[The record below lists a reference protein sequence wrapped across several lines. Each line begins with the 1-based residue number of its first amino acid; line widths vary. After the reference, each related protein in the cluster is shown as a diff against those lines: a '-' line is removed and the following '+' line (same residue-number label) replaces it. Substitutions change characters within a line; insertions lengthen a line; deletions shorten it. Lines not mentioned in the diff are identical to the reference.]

1 MYKATLAIL
10 HKVAS
15 ATLHKVALATHKHAL
30 ICCVCQ
36 CHGTF
41 IVEPRIQTQPWSC
54 YHYYSYTVFM
64 VTWECARC
72 GGVHVQVFQLIFKLR
87 GSVQVHMLSFSF
99 FPV

>member
-1 MYKATLAIL
+1 MCNYSTAVMYKATLATL

-36 CHGTF
+36 CHSTF
-41 IVEPRIQTQPWSC
+41 MVKPRIQTQPWSIC
-54 YHYYSYTVFM
+54 YRNHSYTVFM

-72 GGVHVQVFQLIFKLR
+72 GGVPLCSGV
-87 GSVQVHMLSFSF
+87 SVDF
-99 FPV
+99 